1 MQSVAIRP
9 VDLEGK
15 KIIFPKGKK
24 KEIEKEKIREFVGIP
39 PVVLRAR
46 SDEMGL
52 IEGQCLALPVP
63 AIIITHTHTRTYTA
77 KARKKEKRDHVV
89 LIWRDQEK
97 ERKKEKK

>member
-63 AIIITHTHTRTYTA
+63 AIIITHTRTYTA